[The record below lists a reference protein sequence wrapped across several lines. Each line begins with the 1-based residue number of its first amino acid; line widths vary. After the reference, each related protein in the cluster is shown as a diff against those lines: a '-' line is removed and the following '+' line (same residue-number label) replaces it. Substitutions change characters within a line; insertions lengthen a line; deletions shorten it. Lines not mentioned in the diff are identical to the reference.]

1 MVVLSLGALS
11 MHLTMMGREVLSSAA
26 AGTVVV
32 LILVTLLDLDGS
44 DRGFI
49 TVTDSSLVA
58 LFS

>member
-26 AGTVVV
+26 SGTVVV
-32 LILVTLLDLDGS
+32 LILVTLLDLDGP